1 MMAVDMY
8 VEVMA
13 AIAARD
19 CRIEI
24 IKNCSKTSPKSPQT
38 VKYMGKGTP
47 DFHHEI
53 EREETKPLN
62 AKKRAFARKQEKIK
76 EDRRFA

>member
-1 MMAVDMY
+1 
-8 VEVMA
+8 
-13 AIAARD
+13 
-19 CRIEI
+19 
-24 IKNCSKTSPKSPQT
+24 
-38 VKYMGKGTP
+38 MGKGTP

-53 EREETKPLN
+53 EREETKPLS